1 MITNLIEQLY
11 TWAWWPI
18 RFCKQA
24 CECLCWLIVIKN
36 KWRNQIET
44 LIAEDIYWR
53 SRSTAHLRHLMIDLQ
68 EQSSRL
74 KIKEPRWSEELPK
87 LGCWSTCDWFQDCL
101 EGLQES
107 LYLLCFRLLVLI
119 LPSENNLNYTH
130 SKKKV
135 FLEKV
140 WNIVSRSGTEINVL
154 AVPTQEHGSY
164 LNL

>member
-1 MITNLIEQLY
+1 MLKWLSLVDFLLRVNMVNQFVIIKKGKFVEFILVGCSVLMITNLIEQLY

-74 KIKEPRWSEELPK
+74 KSKEPRWSEELPK

-107 LYLLCFRLLVLI
+107 LYLLCLSF
-119 LPSENNLNYTH
+119 
-130 SKKKV
+130 
-135 FLEKV
+135 
-140 WNIVSRSGTEINVL
+140 
-154 AVPTQEHGSY
+154 
-164 LNL
+164 